1 MSRLRS
7 DLEALRED
15 LHPVVATLTTLT
27 LSSVSNLER
36 LSSPIHYHPPSH
48 MKRILLNALLGVCAI
63 AGTAA
68 AQQIITPESVGAA
81 PPNWDV
87 LMRPRTHTPT
97 KTTRAITAADL
108 ATRLYIFADDSMQGR
123 LLATPGNVKGVEYI
137 ASEVK
142 RMGLVPMGDN
152 GTYFQSVG
160 LVDRSFDPGSRLSVG
175 ATSFS
180 PWTDF
185 VVRDQGPGAR
195 SLDGAQAVFGG
206 TWGDSASL
214 LDPASAAGKLV
225 VLTVNP
231 SGVTQNSGG
240 GGNRGLVTR
249 RFANAAGIAVANL
262 EAMPSQMI
270 QIFQQ
275 PNQILKDDQVAQA
288 PSFLYVTRRVAS
300 ALLGANIDSV
310 KTGAL
315 GGTVT
320 STPRFGEKPV
330 QYPARNVVAM
340 IPGSDPK
347 LRNQFVAIG
356 AHNDHIGWSTRPVA
370 HDSIYIV
377 NHLFRTGGADD
388 RPPQL
393 DAEQQGR
400 VNALIS
406 DIRRRTNGAS
416 ARPDSIYN
424 GADDDGSGSVSAL
437 EIAEY
442 FAAQKA
448 KPRRSL
454 LFVWHVGEEAGL
466 YGSQWFTDHPTVPRD
481 SIVAQL
487 NMDMVGRGSL
497 ADVTGVKKEGGRIH
511 GNPDYVQLVGS
522 RRLSTEL
529 GDLAEAVNRVEKS
542 PLAFDYT
549 MDANGHPQV
558 IYCRSDHYE
567 YARYGIPI
575 IFFTTGGHADYHQ
588 VTDEPQYIDY
598 DRMARVA
605 TYVAD
610 LATRVGNL
618 DHRPVVDKNK
628 PDPHGQCV
636 Q

>member
-1 MSRLRS
+1 MRKS
-7 DLEALRED
+7 ALRFIT
-15 LHPVVATLTTLT
+15 LVATF
-27 LSSVSNLER
+27 
-36 LSSPIHYHPPSH
+36 
-48 MKRILLNALLGVCAI
+48 AI
-63 AGTAA
+63 AGSAA
-68 AQQIITPESVGAA
+68 AQQAATTPSEAGP

-87 LMRPRTHTPT
+87 LMRSRTHSPTPT
-97 KTTRAITAADL
+97 TAAITPSDL

-137 ASEVK
+137 ANEVK
-142 RMGLVPMGDN
+142 RIGLIPMGDN
-152 GTYFQSVG
+152 GTYFQAVNV
-160 LVDRSFDPGSRLSVG
+160 VDRVFDESIRLAAGSASF
-175 ATSFS
+175 T
-180 PWTDF
+180 PWTDY
-185 VVRDQGPGAR
+185 VLRDQGTGAR
-195 SLDGAQAVFGG
+195 SLDGAQVIYGG

-214 LDPASAAGKLV
+214 IDAGATAGKLV
-225 VLTVNP
+225 VLNVSPRGT
-231 SGVTQNSGG
+231 TQGIPGSVA
-240 GGNRGLVTR
+240 RAAATR
-249 RFANAAGIAVANL
+249 RFPQAAGIAAAGMDLLPVQML
-262 EAMPSQMI
+262 QILRQPSQS
-270 QIFQQ
+270 
-275 PNQILKDDQVAQA
+275 LKPDGTA
-288 PSFLYVTRRVAS
+288 PPIPTFLYITKRAAS
-300 ALLGANIDSV
+300 ALLGANVDSV
-310 KTGAL
+310 KQGAL
-315 GGTVT
+315 GVT
-320 STPRFGEKPV
+320 ITATPRFRESPIK
-330 QYPARNVVAM
+330 YPAHNVVAM

-347 LRNQFVAIG
+347 FRNEFVAIG

-370 HDSIYIV
+370 HDSMYVV

-393 DAEQQGR
+393 DASQQAQ
-400 VNALIS
+400 VNSLLA

-437 EIAEY
+437 EIAQY
-442 FAAQKA
+442 FAAQKV
-448 KPRRSL
+448 KPKRSM

-466 YGSQWFTDHPTVPRD
+466 YGSEWYTDHPTVPRD

-487 NMDMVGRGSL
+487 NMDMVGRGSA
-497 ADVTGVKKEGGRIH
+497 ADNTGITKEGARYH

-529 GDLAEAVNRVEKS
+529 GDLAEAVNRGEKRPMS
-542 PLAFDYT
+542 FDYS
-549 MDANGHPQV
+549 MDANGHPQN

-605 TYVAD
+605 QYVAD
-610 LATRVGNL
+610 LATRLGNL
-618 DHRPVVDKNK
+618 DHRPVVDKQK
-628 PDPHGQCV
+628 PDPKGQCV